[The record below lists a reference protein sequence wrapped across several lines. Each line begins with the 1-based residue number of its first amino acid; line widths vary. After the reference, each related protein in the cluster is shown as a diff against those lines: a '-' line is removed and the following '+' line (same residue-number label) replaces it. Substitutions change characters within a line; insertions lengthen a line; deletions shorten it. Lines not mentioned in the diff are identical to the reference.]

1 MATSFSPSSLF
12 LVEGSVGPH
21 VTTPLSSP
29 LPPAYF
35 VPHCAIVSYLL
46 LLAIMGSKSY
56 EGDEPTLLSEG
67 EQKLC

>member
-46 LLAIMGSKSY
+46 LAIVGSNSY
-56 EGDEPTLLSEG
+56 ENDEPTLSSER